1 MKSTRIKNLVNLR
14 ERRGLISK
22 ALILGAGISI
32 QLKVNNGDSM
42 PALSDLDVLLS
53 VIENPTRR
61 RILEALVR
69 EPHYSLQLSKELGMS
84 QQAIM
89 KHMKVLEECDL
100 VRSYPEE
107 SDHGGPSRKLYV
119 PTTKFTITVDF
130 GPGLFN
136 ADIIRMALD
145 QMSNSIM
152 DMPHAFGENEQEK
165 SEDLADVS
173 ERILELRET
182 VAQADREL
190 EGLQHQRASLI
201 ETKEKALEQAGR
213 LVEEQIDDYQARRII
228 YEFIQ
233 KPELELEELA
243 LNLKIRDDLVR
254 RTLEKINWRG

>member
-1 MKSTRIKNLVNLR
+1 MS
-14 ERRGLISK
+14 G
-22 ALILGAGISI
+22 
-32 QLKVNNGDSM
+32 
-42 PALSDLDVLLS
+42 LSDLDTLLS

-89 KHMKVLEECDL
+89 KHMKVLEESDL

-107 SDHGGPSRKLYV
+107 SDQGGPARKLYV

-136 ADIIRMALD
+136 AAIIRMALD
-145 QMSNSIM
+145 QMSNSLL
-152 DMPHAFGENEQEK
+152 DMHHEFAGTEQEK
-165 SEDLADVS
+165 GEDLAEVS
-173 ERILELRET
+173 DRILELRET
-182 VAQADREL
+182 VAQVDRQLEEL
-190 EGLQHQRASLI
+190 QRQRSSLI
-201 ETKEKALEQAGR
+201 DTKEGALEEAGR

-243 LNLKIRDDLVR
+243 SDLKIRDDLVR
-254 RTLEKINWRG
+254 RTLERINWRG

>member
-1 MKSTRIKNLVNLR
+1 
-14 ERRGLISK
+14 
-22 ALILGAGISI
+22 
-32 QLKVNNGDSM
+32 M
-42 PALSDLDVLLS
+42 PHLTDLDTLLS

-89 KHMKVLEECDL
+89 KHMKVLEESDL

-107 SDHGGPSRKLYV
+107 SDQGGPTRKLYV

-136 ADIIRMALD
+136 TAIIRLALD
-145 QMSNSIM
+145 QMSNSLLAM
-152 DMPHAFGENEQEK
+152 HSQTDGPEEER
-165 SEDLADVS
+165 SEDLADIS
-173 ERILELRET
+173 EKILELRET
-182 VAQADREL
+182 VAQVDREL
-190 EGLQHQRASLI
+190 GELQQKRALLI
-201 ETKEKALEQAGR
+201 ETKERALEVAGR
-213 LVEEQIDDYQARRII
+213 VVEEQLDDYQARRII

-243 LNLKIRDDLVR
+243 SDLGIRDDIVEL
-254 RTLEKINWRG
+254 TLERINRRG

>member
-1 MKSTRIKNLVNLR
+1 
-14 ERRGLISK
+14 
-22 ALILGAGISI
+22 
-32 QLKVNNGDSM
+32 M
-42 PALSDLDVLLS
+42 PALSDLDILLS

-107 SDHGGPSRKLYV
+107 SNHGGPSRKLYV
-119 PTTKFTITVDF
+119 QTTKFSITVDF
-130 GPGLFN
+130 GPGLFS
-136 ADIIRMALD
+136 ADIIRLALD
-145 QMSNSIM
+145 QMSNSIL
-152 DMPHAFGENEQEK
+152 DVHRVFGENEQEK
-165 SEDLADVS
+165 SGDLAEVS

-190 EGLQHQRASLI
+190 EGLQHQRALLI
-201 ETKEKALEQAGR
+201 ETKENALEEAGR
-213 LVEEQIDDYQARRII
+213 VVEEQIDDYQARRII

-254 RTLEKINWRG
+254 RTLEQINWRG